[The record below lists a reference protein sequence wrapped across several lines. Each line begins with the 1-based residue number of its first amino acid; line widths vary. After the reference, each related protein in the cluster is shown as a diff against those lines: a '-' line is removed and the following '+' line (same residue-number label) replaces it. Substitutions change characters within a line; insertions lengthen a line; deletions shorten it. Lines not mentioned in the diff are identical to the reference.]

1 MPNSKNPEQRSEPYD
16 VVIVGGGIA
25 GLYCCHELIKKGKSL
40 KINSVLLLEASDRFG
55 GRIETWSLLR
65 SNEKN
70 GEAIG
75 FDDTW
80 DPCNWDF
87 TSGKPD
93 AREPQGGKESPYK
106 APTERQLNKNSDG
119 KDESIS

>member
-1 MPNSKNPEQRSEPYD
+1 MSDNKTGQQESSPYD

-25 GLYCCHELIKKGKSL
+25 GLYCCHELIKQSEQL
-40 KINSVLLLEASDRFG
+40 KINRILLLEASDRFG

-65 SNEKN
+65 ADERN

-75 FDDTW
+75 FEDTW
-80 DPCNWDF
+80 DPCDWDF

-93 AREPQGGKESPYK
+93 PLAPQGGKQSPYRG
-106 APTERQLNKNSDG
+106 P
-119 KDESIS
+119 I